1 MPWKEITEK
10 QYNDA
15 LEVLPPALWLANRF
29 LMGEPSDHRRCKI
42 TKNFLPVYAA
52 FVFAF
57 GRYYEGSPMTTHEFR
72 AFKDDE
78 LPLPR

>member
-1 MPWKEITEK
+1 MAWKEITEK

-29 LMGEPSDHRRCKI
+29 LMGEPSDHRRCKV
-42 TKNFLPVYAA
+42 TKNFMPVYAA

-57 GRYYEGSPMTTHEFR
+57 GRYYEGSPMTAEEFKK
-72 AFKDDE
+72 FDVND
-78 LPLPR
+78 LPNP